1 MVQRRREAA
10 SESRLQIYRYLIYVS
25 IYQIASSERHEDDGR
40 TFRKEKKCI
49 FRRIK
54 KNELRRSER
63 ENRVGFPGR
72 VNICVQEKIRG
83 GGRAEKRRG
92 KRVVKIKKF
101 EKNDSRRKSKTKK
114 RKNASSNSS
123 PLHHEFYGA
132 AASGGG
138 VGNFNS
144 DRLSSDIAYD
154 ISIGVGKFSRMQLR
168 TFRSEK
174 TMSLRENRR
183 NRLTYY

>member
-1 MVQRRREAA
+1 MVQRRWEAA

-40 TFRKEKKCI
+40 TFRKEEKCI

-72 VNICVQEKIRG
+72 VKICVRKTIRG

-92 KRVVKIKKF
+92 KRVVEIKKF
-101 EKNDSRRKSKTKK
+101 EKRFEEEEQNEEEE
-114 RKNASSNSS
+114 NASSNSS
-123 PLHHEFYGA
+123 PLHHDSMVRRRRE
-132 AASGGG
+132 AASKT
-138 VGNFNS
+138 S
-144 DRLSSDIAYD
+144 TR
-154 ISIGVGKFSRMQLR
+154 IG
-168 TFRSEK
+168 FR
-174 TMSLRENRR
+174 RI
-183 NRLTYY
+183 